1 MSNINATNVDDD
13 LIDVQGGNVEIYD
26 QFDDMNLSHKL
37 VRGIYGYGFE
47 APSAIQQRA
56 IIPIISGQDVIAQAQ
71 SGTGKTATFVIGI
84 LGRINVNINTTQA
97 LVLSPTRELAHQSQK
112 VLNTLGCF
120 IDQLKTHLSIG
131 GTRVGAEKQKL
142 ENNIPHVIVGTPG
155 RVNQMINSGHIRTD
169 ECLMIVLD
177 EADQLLSMG
186 FSDQINNILRTFPSD
201 VQVVMVS
208 ATMPDEALKLS
219 ETFMRNPIKIL
230 VKQEQTTLEGIKQ
243 FYIDLQEESW
253 KYETLM
259 ELYDTIKI
267 SMAVIFVN
275 TVKTAVN
282 LSQALNQD
290 SFIVSTLHSEME
302 QHERETVMSAFRS
315 GASRILVTTDIMA
328 RGIDV
333 QQVSLVIN
341 YDIPQNRETY
351 VHRIGRGGR
360 FGRKGVAIN
369 FMGPNDKRMIENIQ
383 AHYDTVIN
391 ELPEN
396 IADLV

>member
-1 MSNINATNVDDD
+1 MNSTNIDDD
-13 LIDVQGGNVEIYD
+13 LIDVQGGKVQIYE

-56 IIPIISGQDVIAQAQ
+56 IIPIISGQDVISQAQ

-84 LGRINVNINTTQA
+84 LGRINVNIAATQA

-131 GTRVGAEKQKL
+131 GTRVGQEKQKL

-243 FYIDLQEESW
+243 FYIDLKEDSW
-253 KYETLM
+253 KYETLI

-282 LSQALNQD
+282 LGEALNKD
-290 SFIVSTLHSEME
+290 DFIVSTLHSEME
-302 QHERETVMSAFRS
+302 QHERETVMQAFRS

-369 FMGPNDKRMIENIQ
+369 FMGPNDKRMVENIQ
-383 AHYDTVIN
+383 AHYETVIN

-396 IADLV
+396 IADLI